1 MMRSTHNQDDTAYYS
16 AQYHIAQSLL
26 KSLNITWQGT
36 LTASHADVLCML
48 KEADVISE
56 DMILSEAPRAWCD
69 ALQHM
74 PYYNASTQHAFK
86 LFLDHR
92 CSMQYFANLVQF
104 DDPSQED
111 HGHAMLAQLLGVV
124 LSGDMDNHKIAVCFK
139 GLFAEDYRAGLS
151 RWYTLFLSLKHMHP
165 TRASQIMRFCLYR
178 YEVFLFPT
186 IVDQLSRMPQR
197 RLIQTQLWHE
207 FSEYDRAAGN
217 TEESRRLLHHF
228 IMTLSES
235 RSVAHNLWRDYQST
249 ENLSVHSSAKESILA
264 LKERYMPDVTDSTT
278 LQMRREAYSHA
289 LGELRDFC
297 SQYVSS
303 KDVVMRRKCQ
313 AAIRLLSRLEHMAA
327 GDNIHK
333 ATHISVIDLIVLAWW
348 AIGDEKARLPGVAIE
363 DARLRLVEGLYS
375 IQRGGNISD
384 GVDDLSDDMP
394 ICVSGSMN
402 KIIEMLVG
410 IDKDAAI
417 TMINMTTASAKM
429 LVVIREEASTYA
441 RYNDVSEENIIH
453 HITSTVTARMWEEFA
468 ILFPVSPAAQ
478 DASASEHPA
487 SFKEYIRASLES
499 YDYNDI
505 LSFKHAKHSA

>member
-1 MMRSTHNQDDTAYYS
+1 MRSTHNQDDTAHYS
-16 AQYHIAQSLL
+16 AQYHVAQSLL
-26 KSLNITWQGT
+26 KSLDIVWQGT
-36 LTASHADVLCML
+36 LTAAQADVLCML

-56 DMILSEAPRAWCD
+56 DMILSEASRAWLNT
-69 ALQHM
+69 LQHM
-74 PYYNASTQHAFK
+74 PHYNTSTKYALK
-86 LFLDHR
+86 IFLDHR
-92 CSMQYFANLVQF
+92 CSMQYFADVIQF

-111 HGHAMLAQLLGVV
+111 HGHAMLAQLLGVI
-124 LSGDMDNHKIAVCFK
+124 LSGDMNNHKIAVCFK

-165 TRASQIMRFCLYR
+165 TNASQIMRFCLYR
-178 YEVFLFPT
+178 YKVFLFPT
-186 IVDQLSRMPQR
+186 IVDQLSRMSQH

-207 FSEYDRAAGN
+207 FSAYDRAAGS

-235 RSVAHNLWRDYQST
+235 SVAHNLWRDYQST
-249 ENLSVHSSAKESILA
+249 EYLSVHNSAKKSILA
-264 LKERYMPDVTDSTT
+264 LKERYMPHVTDSTT
-278 LQMRREAYSHA
+278 LQMRHEAYSHA

-303 KDVVMRRKCQ
+303 QDVAMQRTCQ
-313 AAIRLLSRLEHMAA
+313 AALRLLSRLEHASSR
-327 GDNIHK
+327 DNIHK
-333 ATHISVIDLIVLAWW
+333 ATHMSIRDLIVLAWW

-384 GVDDLSDDMP
+384 GADNLSDDIP
-394 ICVSGSMN
+394 ICVSGAMN

-417 TMINMTTASAKM
+417 TMVNMTTASAKM

-453 HITSTVTARMWEEFA
+453 HITSAVTARMWEEFA
-468 ILFPVSPAAQ
+468 VLFPASPASQ
-478 DASASEHPA
+478 DVSASEYPA
-487 SFKEYIRASLES
+487 SFKEYIRTSLES
-499 YDYNDI
+499 YDYDAI
-505 LSFKHAKHSA
+505 LSLKHAKHSA